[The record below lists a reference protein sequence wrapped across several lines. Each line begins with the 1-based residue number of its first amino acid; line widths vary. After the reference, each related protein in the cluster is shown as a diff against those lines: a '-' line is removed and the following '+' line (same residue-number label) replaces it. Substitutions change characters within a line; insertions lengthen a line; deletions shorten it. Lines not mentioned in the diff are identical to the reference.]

1 MNMIS
6 TGTFQTEMDASNKQS
21 SLVKKLVS
29 AWEKKNAKV
38 ARAGGVSLMALSLAA
53 CGSDDDV
60 AVVATE
66 ATAETTTTTVTAV
79 TPVAVP
85 LKLTSQTDDLSG
97 AGDFDAGMVWSPG
110 GDTRVNSLQSE
121 DRVEG
126 TGTADSITISSN
138 GGDMAPKFTGV
149 ETVSVTLSGA
159 TASTLNLSNSTG
171 VTSVNL
177 SSTDGDVGVTGL
189 ASTVAAKVSDVADAA
204 TNVFF
209 NVKASA
215 LVGTTD
221 SMSVTVDGFA
231 GTNVNVGS
239 AAAAGVAGGGI
250 ETLSL
255 VASGE
260 TSTIASLGSGAT
272 TVNVDADAQLTVSA
286 FSSTGI
292 TTLNAGESSATVSF
306 NVGGNIGA
314 NVFSYTGS
322 AGADTLISTTG
333 FAGTDSI
340 AGGEG
345 ADTFSIRPAGGA
357 ADITAAGALNAASAT
372 VFSGFETLDMRSA
385 AGNAVDFTVDMD
397 TMPGITAINLRT
409 ANTDAGGAT
418 FTLNDLTATQA
429 GAITVL
435 HTGTDA
441 DTDSEIILDM
451 KTDTAAD
458 TATVTAT
465 TSLADQVVQV
475 NDVGNNI
482 ENLALTV
489 NGDMS
494 NTVDLDDAS
503 FQTSIKISGGGA
515 ARTMTIFGNST
526 TTDGFDAASIDLS
539 GVLSNTTLELEGAEQ
554 TFKGGSGRDTLTV
567 GATLSAGDVL
577 DGGVG
582 TTDTLS
588 MTNASVTTVNAL
600 SATLASTLAAN
611 ITGFERI
618 TISDALNQGL
628 NMADFGTSS
637 NRLILANDFTGP
649 ETVSNLNNGSTIVTS
664 SQPNATG
671 DILTLSTV
679 GAAAGTAD
687 TITIIVDGS
696 GAIDYGQFALSG
708 YETITVNATEA
719 TANAALR
726 VGTMALNVTQAGGA
740 QSTVNFT
747 GTESVTLSEAL
758 DAQIVSS
765 TGLSGALI
773 MGASSTAGSQT
784 ITGGSG
790 ADTLNGSSS
799 GDTIVGGAGIDIITG
814 NAGNDVID
822 GGAGAD
828 EIDASAGI
836 NIVTGGGGS
845 DDIHLTTAA
854 NQGIAVQLT
863 TVTDFNAGTSTT
875 GVDQVEFTLSELNAA
890 NGDLAGAVGFM
901 TTGLGADNGGANSS
915 RLASTGNT
923 LTTQRVTGDGQTGLA
938 ATELFLIDNGA
949 TYENDNAFETAL
961 AAGQVTF
968 STGTVDDNDA
978 ILIAYTS
985 TAGHVNVGIGQFAGT
1000 TGSSDSIDGFQTLVI
1015 LESVSMANLDTS
1027 DFLIIA

>member
-1 MNMIS
+1 
-6 TGTFQTEMDASNKQS
+6 
-21 SLVKKLVS
+21 
-29 AWEKKNAKV
+29 
-38 ARAGGVSLMALSLAA
+38 
-53 CGSDDDV
+53 
-60 AVVATE
+60 
-66 ATAETTTTTVTAV
+66 
-79 TPVAVP
+79 
-85 LKLTSQTDDLSG
+85 
-97 AGDFDAGMVWSPG
+97 
-110 GDTRVNSLQSE
+110 
-121 DRVEG
+121 
-126 TGTADSITISSN
+126 
-138 GGDMAPKFTGV
+138 
-149 ETVSVTLSGA
+149 
-159 TASTLNLSNSTG
+159 
-171 VTSVNL
+171 
-177 SSTDGDVGVTGL
+177 VGVTGL

-272 TVNVDADAQLTVSA
+272 TINVDADAQLTVSA

-292 TTLNAGESSATVSF
+292 TALNAGESSATVSF

-314 NVFSYTGS
+314 NVFAYTGS

-357 ADITAAGALNAASAT
+357 ADRAAVGALNASSAT
-372 VFSGFETLDMRSA
+372 VFSGIETLDMRSA

-409 ANTDAGGAT
+409 AATDAEAI

-441 DTDSEIILDM
+441 DTDSEIIVDM

-458 TATVTAT
+458 TVTVTAT
-465 TSLADQVVQV
+465 TSLAGQIVQV
-475 NDVGNNI
+475 NDANSNV

-489 NGDMS
+489 NGDM
-494 NTVDLDDAS
+494 NQNVDLSVGS
-503 FQTSIKISGGGA
+503 FLTSIDIDGGGA
-515 ARTMTIFGNST
+515 ARTMAIFANST
-526 TTDGFDAASIDLS
+526 TTTGFAGASIDLS
-539 GVLSNTTLELEGAEQ
+539 GVLSNTTLELEGGAEQ

-567 GATLSAGDVL
+567 LGTLSAGDVL
-577 DGGVG
+577 DGGAG
-582 TTDTLS
+582 ATDTLS
-588 MTNASVTTVNAL
+588 MNNASVTTVNAL
-600 SATLASTLAAN
+600 SATLASTLSGN

-687 TITIIVDGS
+687 TITIITDGNT
-696 GAIDYGQFALSG
+696 AIDYGQFALSG
-708 YETITVNATEA
+708 YETITINATQSTADAANLRIA
-719 TANAALR
+719 TM
-726 VGTMALNVTQAGGA
+726 GLNVTQAGGA

-765 TGLSGALI
+765 TALTGALI

-790 ADTLNGSSS
+790 ADTLVGSSS
-799 GDTIVGGAGIDIITG
+799 GDTITGGAGIDIITG

-845 DDIHLTTAA
+845 DDIHLTTATT
-854 NQGIAVQLT
+854 GIAVQLT

-901 TTGLGADNGGANSS
+901 TTGLGADNGGANAS

-1000 TGSSDSIDGFQTLVI
+1000 TGSSDTIDGFQTLVT
-1015 LESVSMANLDTS
+1015 LESVSMANLDSS
-1027 DFLIIA
+1027 DFLITG